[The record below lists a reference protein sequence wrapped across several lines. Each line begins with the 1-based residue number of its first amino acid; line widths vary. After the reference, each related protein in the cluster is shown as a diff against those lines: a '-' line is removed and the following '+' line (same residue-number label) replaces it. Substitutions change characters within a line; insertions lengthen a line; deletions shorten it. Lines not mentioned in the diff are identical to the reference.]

1 MDWNKL
7 KREYIQG
14 NTSYRKLAEKYD
26 VPFGTLRKVAAKEN
40 WRELRDKTRQ
50 KADTKIVESEA
61 EKQAKRMTRLLSVT
75 DRLLDA
81 VEKAVDGFIIEELL
95 LDKSAL
101 KSLSGAIKDIKEI
114 QGIKSA
120 IDIREQEARIANLNR
135 QAQAEDKTDN
145 HIVVKIVDE
154 AEDYSE

>member
-1 MDWNKL
+1 MDWNKI

-14 NTSYRKLAEKYD
+14 DTSYRKLADKYN
-26 VPFGTLRKVAAKEN
+26 VPFGTLRKVAAKEK

-50 KADTKIVESEA
+50 KADTKIVEAEA

-75 DRLLDA
+75 DTLLDA
-81 VEKAVDGFIIEELL
+81 VEKAVNEFNTADLL
-95 LDKSAL
+95 LDKGVL

-135 QAQAEDKTDN
+135 QAQAEDNKPNEITITIEGGDSSWQ
-145 HIVVKIVDE
+145 E
-154 AEDYSE
+154 

>member
-14 NTSYRKLAEKYD
+14 NTSYRKLAEKYS
-26 VPFGTLRKVAAKEN
+26 VSLTVLKTRAAKER
-40 WRELRDKTRQ
+40 WVELKDQARA

-61 EKQAKRMTRLLSVT
+61 DNQAKRMSRLLSVT

-81 VEKAVDGFIIEELL
+81 VEKAVDEFNAEELL

-101 KSLSGAIKDIKEI
+101 KSLSGAIKDIKDI

-120 IDIREQEARIANLNR
+120 IDIREQEARIANLQK
-135 QAQAEDKTDN
+135 QAQAEDNKPNEITITIEGGDSSWQ
-145 HIVVKIVDE
+145 E
-154 AEDYSE
+154 

>member
-61 EKQAKRMTRLLSVT
+61 ENQAKRMSRLLSVT

-81 VEKAVDGFIIEELL
+81 VEKAVDGFVIEELL
-95 LDKSAL
+95 FDKGAL

-120 IDIREQEARIANLNR
+120 IDIREQEARIANLQK

-145 HIVVKIVDE
+145 HIVVKIIDE

>member
-1 MDWNKL
+1 MDWK
-7 KREYIQG
+7 KIKIEYIQG

-26 VPFGTLRKVAAKEN
+26 VPFGTLRKVAAKEG

-50 KADTKIVESEA
+50 KADTKIVETEA
-61 EKQAKRMTRLLSVT
+61 NKQAERMSRLLSVT
-75 DRLLDA
+75 DKLLEA
-81 VEKAVDGFIIEELL
+81 VEKAVEGFIVEELM

-120 IDIREQEARIANLNR
+120 IDIREQEARIANLQK
-135 QAQAEDKTDN
+135 QAQAEDNKP
-145 HIVVKIVDE
+145 DE
-154 AEDYSE
+154 ITITIEGGDSSWQK

>member
-1 MDWNKL
+1 MDWNKI

-14 NTSYRKLAEKYD
+14 DTSYRKLAEKYN
-26 VPFGTLRKVAAKEN
+26 VPFGTLRKVAAKEK
-40 WRELRDKTRQ
+40 WRELRDKTRL
-50 KADTKIVESEA
+50 KADTKIVEAEA

-75 DRLLDA
+75 DKLLDA
-81 VEKAVDGFIIEELL
+81 VEKAVNEFSTEELL

-120 IDIREQEARIANLNR
+120 IDIREQEARIANLQK

-145 HIVVKIVDE
+145 HIVVKIIDE

>member
-40 WRELRDKTRQ
+40 WRDLRDKTRQ

-61 EKQAKRMTRLLSVT
+61 ENQAKRMTRLLSVT
-75 DRLLDA
+75 DKLLDA
-81 VEKAVDGFIIEELL
+81 VEKAVNEFSTEELL

-120 IDIREQEARIANLNR
+120 IDIREQEARIANLRKN
-135 QAQAEDKTDN
+135 AESDDN
-145 HIVVKIVDE
+145 KPNEITITIEGGDSSWQE
-154 AEDYSE
+154 

>member
-1 MDWNKL
+1 MDWNKI

-14 NTSYRKLAEKYD
+14 DTSYRKLAEKYN
-26 VPFGTLRKVAAKEN
+26 VPFGTLRKVAAKEK

-50 KADTKIVESEA
+50 KADTKIVEAEA
-61 EKQAKRMTRLLSVT
+61 EKQATRMKRLLSVT
-75 DRLLDA
+75 DTLLDA
-81 VEKAVDGFIIEELL
+81 VEKAVNEFNTAELL
-95 LDKSAL
+95 LDKGVL

-135 QAQAEDKTDN
+135 QAQAEDNKPNEITITIEGGDSSWQ
-145 HIVVKIVDE
+145 E
-154 AEDYSE
+154 

>member
-14 NTSYRKLAEKYD
+14 NTSYRKLVDKYG
-26 VPFGTLRKVAAKEN
+26 VPLTTLKTRAAKER
-40 WRELRDKTRQ
+40 WVELRDQARA

-61 EKQAKRMTRLLSVT
+61 NNQAERMKRLLSVT
-75 DRLLDA
+75 DKLLEA
-81 VEKAVDGFIIEELL
+81 VEKAVDGFNTEELFF
-95 LDKSAL
+95 DKSAL

-135 QAQAEDKTDN
+135 QAQAEDNKPNEITITIEGGDSSWQ
-145 HIVVKIVDE
+145 E
-154 AEDYSE
+154 

>member
-26 VPFGTLRKVAAKEN
+26 APFGTLRKVAAKEN

-61 EKQAKRMTRLLSVT
+61 ENQAKRMSRLLSVT

-81 VEKAVDGFIIEELL
+81 VEKAVDGFNTEELL

-120 IDIREQEARIANLNR
+120 IDIREQEARIANLQK
-135 QAQAEDKTDN
+135 QAQAEDNKPNEITVTIKGGDSSWQ
-145 HIVVKIVDE
+145 E
-154 AEDYSE
+154 

>member
-14 NTSYRKLAEKYD
+14 NTSYRKLVEKYG
-26 VPFGTLRKVAAKEN
+26 VPLTTLKTRAAKER
-40 WRELRDKTRQ
+40 WVELRDQARA

-61 EKQAKRMTRLLSVT
+61 NNQAERMKRLLSVT
-75 DRLLDA
+75 DKLLEA
-81 VEKAVDGFIIEELL
+81 VEKAVDGFNTEELL
-95 LDKSAL
+95 FDKSAL

-120 IDIREQEARIANLNR
+120 IDIREQEARIANLRKN
-135 QAQAEDKTDN
+135 AETEDTSKEIKVT
-145 HIVVKIVDE
+145 IVGDLDE
-154 AEDYSE
+154 YSN

>member
-1 MDWNKL
+1 VDWNKI

-14 NTSYRKLAEKYD
+14 DTSYRKLADKYN
-26 VPFGTLRKVAAKEN
+26 VPFGTLRKVAAKEK

-50 KADTKIVESEA
+50 KADTKIVEAEA
-61 EKQAKRMTRLLSVT
+61 ENQAKRMTRLLSVT
-75 DRLLDA
+75 DKLLDA
-81 VEKAVDGFIIEELL
+81 VEKAVNEFSTEELL

-120 IDIREQEARIANLNR
+120 IDIREQEARIANLRKN
-135 QAQAEDKTDN
+135 AEAEDKTDN
-145 HIVVKIVDE
+145 HIVVKIIDE
-154 AEDYSE
+154 AEEYSE

>member
-1 MDWNKL
+1 MDWNKI

-14 NTSYRKLAEKYD
+14 DTSYRKLADKYN
-26 VPFGTLRKVAAKEN
+26 VPFGTLRKVAAKEK
-40 WRELRDKTRQ
+40 WRELRDKTRL
-50 KADTKIVESEA
+50 KADTKIVEAEA

-75 DRLLDA
+75 DTLLDA
-81 VEKAVDGFIIEELL
+81 VEKAVNEFNTADLL
-95 LDKSAL
+95 LDKGVL

-135 QAQAEDKTDN
+135 QAQAEDNKPNEITITIEGGDSSWQ
-145 HIVVKIVDE
+145 E
-154 AEDYSE
+154 

>member
-1 MDWNKL
+1 MDWNKI

-14 NTSYRKLAEKYD
+14 DTSYRKLAEKYN
-26 VPFGTLRKVAAKEN
+26 VPFGTLRKVAAKEK
-40 WRELRDKTRQ
+40 WRELRDKTRL
-50 KADTKIVESEA
+50 KADTKIVEAEA

-75 DRLLDA
+75 DTLLDA
-81 VEKAVDGFIIEELL
+81 VEKAVNEFNTADLL
-95 LDKSAL
+95 LDKGVL

-135 QAQAEDKTDN
+135 QAQAEDNKPNEITITIEGGDSSWQ
-145 HIVVKIVDE
+145 E
-154 AEDYSE
+154 

>member
-14 NTSYRKLAEKYD
+14 NTSYRKLVEKYG
-26 VPFGTLRKVAAKEN
+26 VPLTTLKTRAAKEH
-40 WRELRDKTRQ
+40 WVELRDQARA

-61 EKQAKRMTRLLSVT
+61 NKQAERMKRLLSVT
-75 DRLLDA
+75 DRLLNA
-81 VEKAVDGFIIEELL
+81 VEKAVNEFNTEELT

-120 IDIREQEARIANLNR
+120 IDIREQEARIANLQK
-135 QAQAEDKTDN
+135 QAQAEDNKPNEITITIEGGDSSWQ
-145 HIVVKIVDE
+145 E
-154 AEDYSE
+154 

>member
-14 NTSYRKLAEKYD
+14 NTSYRKLVDKYG
-26 VPFGTLRKVAAKEN
+26 VPLTTLKTRAAKEK
-40 WRELRDKTRQ
+40 WVELKAQARA

-61 EKQAKRMTRLLSVT
+61 NNQAERMKRLLSVT

-81 VEKAVDGFIIEELL
+81 VEKAVDGFNTEELL

-120 IDIREQEARIANLNR
+120 IDIREQEARIANLRKN
-135 QAQAEDKTDN
+135 AETEDTSKEIKVT
-145 HIVVKIVDE
+145 IVGDLE
-154 AEDYSE
+154 EYSN

>member
-1 MDWNKL
+1 VDWNKL

-14 NTSYRKLAEKYD
+14 NTSYRKLVDKYG
-26 VPFGTLRKVAAKEN
+26 VPLTTLKTRAAKER
-40 WRELRDKTRQ
+40 WVELKNQARA
-50 KADTKIVESEA
+50 KADTKIVETEA
-61 EKQAKRMTRLLSVT
+61 NRQAERMSRLLSVT

-81 VEKAVDGFIIEELL
+81 VEKAVDGFNTEELL

-120 IDIREQEARIANLNR
+120 IDIREQEARIANLR
-135 QAQAEDKTDN
+135 KQA
-145 HIVVKIVDE
+145 E
-154 AEDYSE
+154 AEDNKPNEITITIEGGDSSWQA

>member
-1 MDWNKL
+1 MDWNRL

-14 NTSYRKLAEKYD
+14 NTSYRKLAEKYS

-40 WRELRDKTRQ
+40 WRDLRDKTRQ

-61 EKQAKRMTRLLSVT
+61 NRQAERMSRLLSVT

-81 VEKAVDGFIIEELL
+81 VEKAVDGFNAEELM

-120 IDIREQEARIANLNR
+120 IDIREQEARIANLQK
-135 QAQAEDKTDN
+135 QAQAEDNKPNEITITIEGGDSSWQ
-145 HIVVKIVDE
+145 E
-154 AEDYSE
+154 

>member
-14 NTSYRKLAEKYD
+14 NTSYRKLVEKYG
-26 VPFGTLRKVAAKEN
+26 VPLTTLKTRAAKEH
-40 WRELRDKTRQ
+40 WVELRDQARA

-61 EKQAKRMTRLLSVT
+61 NNQAERMKRLLTVT

-81 VEKAVDGFIIEELL
+81 VEKAVNEFNTEELT

-120 IDIREQEARIANLNR
+120 IDIREQEARIANLQR
-135 QAQAEDKTDN
+135 QAQAEDNKPNEITITIEGGDSSWQ
-145 HIVVKIVDE
+145 E
-154 AEDYSE
+154 

>member
-1 MDWNKL
+1 MDWNKI

-14 NTSYRKLAEKYD
+14 DTSYRKLADKYN
-26 VPFGTLRKVAAKEN
+26 VPFGTLRKVAAKEK

-50 KADTKIVESEA
+50 KADTKIVEAEA

-81 VEKAVDGFIIEELL
+81 VEKAVDGFITEELL
-95 LDKSAL
+95 FDKSTL

-120 IDIREQEARIANLNR
+120 IDIREQEARIANLR
-135 QAQAEDKTDN
+135 KQAESDDN
-145 HIVVKIVDE
+145 KPNEITITIEGGDSSWQE
-154 AEDYSE
+154 

>member
-1 MDWNKL
+1 
-7 KREYIQG
+7 
-14 NTSYRKLAEKYD
+14 
-26 VPFGTLRKVAAKEN
+26 V
-40 WRELRDKTRQ
+40 
-50 KADTKIVESEA
+50 EA
-61 EKQAKRMTRLLSVT
+61 EAENQAKRMTRLLSVT

-81 VEKAVDGFIIEELL
+81 VEKAVNEFSTEELL

-120 IDIREQEARIANLNR
+120 IDIREQEARIANLRKN
-135 QAQAEDKTDN
+135 AEAEDKTDN
-145 HIVVKIVDE
+145 HIVVKIIDE

>member
-1 MDWNKL
+1 MDWNKI

-14 NTSYRKLAEKYD
+14 DTSYRKLADKYN
-26 VPFGTLRKVAAKEN
+26 VPFGTLRKVAAKEK

-50 KADTKIVESEA
+50 KADTKIVEAEA

-75 DRLLDA
+75 DTLLDA
-81 VEKAVDGFIIEELL
+81 VEKAVNEFNTADLL
-95 LDKSAL
+95 LDKGVL

-120 IDIREQEARIANLNR
+120 IDIREQEARIANLRKN
-135 QAQAEDKTDN
+135 AETEDTSKEIKVT
-145 HIVVKIVDE
+145 IVGDLE
-154 AEDYSE
+154 EYSN

>member
-1 MDWNKL
+1 VDWNKL

-14 NTSYRKLAEKYD
+14 NTSYRKLVEKYG
-26 VPFGTLRKVAAKEN
+26 VPLTTLKTRAAKER
-40 WRELRDKTRQ
+40 WVELKEQARA

-61 EKQAKRMTRLLSVT
+61 NNQAERMKRLLSVT

-81 VEKAVDGFIIEELL
+81 VEKAVDGFNAEELF

-101 KSLSGAIKDIKEI
+101 KSLSGAIKDIKDI

-120 IDIREQEARIANLNR
+120 IDIREQEARIANLQK
-135 QAQAEDKTDN
+135 QA
-145 HIVVKIVDE
+145 E
-154 AEDYSE
+154 AEDTTKDIKVTIVGELDEYSK

>member
-26 VPFGTLRKVAAKEN
+26 APFGTLRKVAAKEG

-50 KADTKIVESEA
+50 KADTKIVETEA
-61 EKQAKRMTRLLSVT
+61 NKQAERMSRLLSVT

-81 VEKAVDGFIIEELL
+81 VEKAVDGFIVEELI

-120 IDIREQEARIANLNR
+120 IDIREQEARIANLQK
-135 QAQAEDKTDN
+135 QAQAEDNKP
-145 HIVVKIVDE
+145 DE
-154 AEDYSE
+154 ITITIEGGDSSWQK